1 MPTYEYRCEA
11 CGYEFELMQAMSA
24 KVKKKCPECKKFK
37 LQKLISSG
45 GFIIKGDGTPP
56 VGPRPEHIR
65 F

>member
-11 CGYEFELMQAMSA
+11 CGHEFELMQAMSA

-45 GFIIKGDGTPP
+45 GIIIKGDGTSP